1 MFGLGDL
8 MKNIDLGDV
17 LEKVGLSDKDKEE
30 VKVQAADALKYR
42 TSKEKVR
49 GNEKVMT
56 NLFSTD
62 ENTPEANQVAKKLEG
77 DLAHNLKTKSGMS
90 EGIVDQ
96 IKSAVMQKVMSSFTG
111 EAAKNGDKG
120 GNGLLEMF
128 TDGDMMDNIKSKL
141 GGFFK

>member
-42 TSKEKVR
+42 TNKEKVR

-111 EAAKNGDKG
+111 EAAKKATKAG
-120 GNGLLEMF
+120 MAF
-128 TDGDMMDNIKSKL
+128 
-141 GGFFK
+141 

>member
-1 MFGLGDL
+1 MQEIGDL

-17 LEKVGLSDKDKEE
+17 LEKVGLSNKDKKE

-42 TSKEKVR
+42 INKEKVR

-77 DLAHNLKTKSGMS
+77 DLAHNLKTKSGMP

-96 IKSAVMQKVMSSFTG
+96 IKSSVMQKVMSSFTG
-111 EAAKNGDKG
+111 EAAKRVNKG
-120 GNGLLEMF
+120 GNGLLEMLR
-128 TDGDMMDNIKSKL
+128 DGDMMENIKSKL

>member
-42 TSKEKVR
+42 TNKEKVR

-111 EAAKNGDKG
+111 EAAKRRQRR
-120 GNGLLEMF
+120 NGLLEMF